1 MLTASL
7 HIQVQV
13 GQFYLTLAVVVKD
26 RAVRSITATLLLP
39 YCRTITFSSDNGS
52 NLDRA
57 ITIRSDNDSYEPR
70 AITIRSDNFSPQC

>member
-1 MLTASL
+1 MLTTFL

-13 GQFYLTLAVVVKD
+13 GRFYLTLVVVIKV
-26 RAVRSITATLLLP
+26 RAVRSITVTLLFP

-57 ITIRSDNDSYEPR
+57 ITIRSDNDLYEPR
-70 AITIRSDNFSPQC
+70 TITIRSDNFSPQC